1 MDVYCDKGIF
11 DNADRE
17 ALRQDKVISFS
28 NKHRQF
34 SFRYEY
40 QAKIYVKNSM
50 FEDEDTNHKIFDLVG
65 E

>member
-11 DNADRE
+11 DKTDRE

-28 NKHRQF
+28 KKDRQF
-34 SFRYEY
+34 SFRYETHT
-40 QAKIYVKNSM
+40 KIYVKNSM
-50 FEDEDTNHKIFDLVG
+50 FEAKDTNHNIFDLVG